1 MSDQSKDT
9 KVATKPIKNEDE
21 DNEKEEKIQALDESD
36 IAVLTT
42 YVCV

>member
-1 MSDQSKDT
+1 MSEKGSDPKLD
-9 KVATKPIKNEDE
+9 KPISPDD

-42 YVCV
+42 YVWTIF